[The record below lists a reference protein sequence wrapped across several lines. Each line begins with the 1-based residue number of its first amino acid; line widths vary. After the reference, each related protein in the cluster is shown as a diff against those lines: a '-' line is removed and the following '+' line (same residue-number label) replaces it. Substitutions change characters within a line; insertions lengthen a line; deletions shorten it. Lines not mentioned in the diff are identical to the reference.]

1 MDDSHAILCTWTGEA
16 FAPRPGQHMRKAAEN
31 FGAGEL
37 VVVEAIYER
46 SMKSHR
52 HQFADIK
59 DKWATLPESL
69 SDAPYAKTPEALR
82 KHALIVTGYADV
94 QTIDAGSKAAAER
107 VGAYL
112 SALATRAHGY
122 AIVKIEGPVVRVYTP
137 QSQSVRAMGGRAFAE
152 SKRAVL
158 EWCEALLRGVAA

>member
-1 MDDSHAILCTWTGEA
+1 MDDSHSILCEWSGEA
-16 FAPRPGQHMRKAAEN
+16 FVPRPGSHMRRAAEN
-31 FGAGEL
+31 FGAGEI
-37 VVVEAIYER
+37 VTIEAVNER

-52 HQFADIK
+52 HQFAELRDM
-59 DKWATLPESL
+59 WQTLPESL
-69 SDAPYAKTPEALR
+69 SEAPYAKSAETLR

-112 SALATRAHGY
+112 SALATQAHGY
-122 AIVKIEGPVVRVYTP
+122 AIVKIEGPVVRVFTP
-137 QSQSVRAMGGRAFAE
+137 QSQSTRAMGGRVFAE

-158 EWCEALLRGVAA
+158 DWCEGLLRGVAA

>member
-16 FAPRPGQHMRKAAEN
+16 FAPRPGQHMRRAADN
-31 FGAGEL
+31 FGAGEI
-37 VVVEAIYER
+37 VVVEAINER

-59 DKWATLPESL
+59 NKWATLPESL
-69 SDAPYAKTPEALR
+69 SEAPYAKSAETLR
-82 KHALIVTGYADV
+82 KHALIVSGYADV

-112 SALATRAHGY
+112 SALATQAHGY
-122 AIVKIEGPVVRVYTP
+122 AIVKIEGPVVRVFTP
-137 QSQSVRAMGGRAFAE
+137 QSQSVRSMGSKAFQD
-152 SKRAVL
+152 SKTAVL